1 MPIPFVRLHPCPVI
15 PLKFR
20 QYADLMLAEHV
31 GKSPALPTFSDCG
44 YDVTINGRFIG
55 GEMLLRYGWP
65 EINQGFF
72 QANVPIP

>member
-1 MPIPFVRLHPCPVI
+1 
-15 PLKFR
+15 
-20 QYADLMLAEHV
+20 
-31 GKSPALPTFSDCG
+31 

-55 GEMLLRYGWP
+55 GEILLRYGWP